1 MRTRRTEFPQ
11 LGICL
16 FFLILLA
23 ASSRLLYS
31 QSSPQT
37 NQRQLGVQEPLR
49 SAQASAV
56 DRPPKLDGTLDDP
69 LWQRATPITNLLQR
83 EPYEGQSPTEQT
95 EVRILYTKHEVYFGV
110 ACHDSFAGAPVATQ
124 LRRDVTQEFDDYFEI
139 VIDSRRDRR
148 NAYVFQ
154 INPLGTQRDALI
166 TDEQA
171 GDTQDGDPGWDG
183 VWISEARITRDGWI
197 ATIAIPFS
205 TLNFMQSQDVV
216 WGVNFKRFIRRKNEE
231 DLWSGWRR
239 TFGAT
244 KISQAGELHGIN
256 DIDSGRLFIVKPYL
270 LGGFSHLPA
279 NATASGLT
287 PGTTAL
293 HTGGVDVKIGLR
305 SNLVANLTANTDF
318 ADSDVDVQ
326 QFNLTPYKLFFP
338 EKRQFFLE
346 NAGVFDFPIGRGSAA
361 DQLFF
366 SRQIGID
373 PVTGQQVPI
382 NVGAKVT
389 GSLDGFELGVMDVD
403 TRSSGPNPG
412 ANYAVLRLKRSLW
425 GSGSYIGVMGIDKRS
440 GDAIPSFNQ
449 TSGVDGRFVLFRNL
463 VLNGY
468 TAQTRTPGYSSG
480 QSNLGAGL
488 NFRSNWLD
496 FEAEHRKIGPNFN
509 PQVGFLER
517 TDCICDFADA
527 TFKARPEFAGVREM
541 QFEGF
546 IFHAPDTHGVVQTQE
561 WQTTFR
567 ADFHNGSYTDDD
579 IVDVFAQRLT
589 LPFNIYKN
597 VNIPVG
603 VYNWTRHQF
612 TYGTPQD
619 LRLTVRFFERF
630 GSYYNGRLNEFRVRA
645 SYRPNEHLSF
655 SAGPQWNRFRL
666 PISDGNFSVV
676 FGALETDY
684 AFSRFLSLS
693 TILQIDTANAQ
704 AASANVRLRWNYR
717 PDSDLY
723 LIYTAG
729 QKFASLAAV
738 SPAQFYENR
747 FAIKFTYSWRP

>member
-1 MRTRRTEFPQ
+1 M
-11 LGICL
+11 
-16 FFLILLA
+16 
-23 ASSRLLYS
+23 
-31 QSSPQT
+31 
-37 NQRQLGVQEPLR
+37 
-49 SAQASAV
+49 
-56 DRPPKLDGTLDDP
+56 DGTLDDP
-69 LWQRATPITNLLQR
+69 LWQQATPITNFLQR
-83 EPYEGQSPTEQT
+83 EPYEGQVPTEQT
-95 EVRILYTKHEVYFGV
+95 EVRVLYTRHEVYFGV
-110 ACHDSFAGAPVATQ
+110 VCHDSVVGGPVATQ
-124 LRRDVTQEFDDYFEI
+124 LRRDVTQELDDYFEI
-139 VIDSRRDRR
+139 VIDSLRDGR

-154 INPLGTQRDALI
+154 VNPLGTQRDALI
-166 TDEQA
+166 ANEQA
-171 GDTQDGDPGWDG
+171 GGTQDGDPGWDG
-183 VWISEARITRDGWI
+183 VWTSEARITRDGWT

-205 TLNFMQSQDVV
+205 TLNFMKSRDVV

-239 TFGAT
+239 TFGAA
-244 KISQAGELHGIN
+244 KISQAGELRGIN
-256 DIDSGRLFIVKPYL
+256 EIGSGRLFIVKPYV

-293 HTGGVDVKIGLR
+293 HTGGVDVKVGIR

-346 NAGVFDFPIGRGSAA
+346 NAGVFAFPMSIGDGA

-373 PVTGQQVPI
+373 PITGQQVPI
-382 NVGAKVT
+382 NGGAKVT

-425 GSGSYIGVMGIDKRS
+425 GSGSYVGVMGTDMRS
-440 GDAIPSFNQ
+440 TGVTSSFNQ
-449 TSGVDGRFVLFRNL
+449 ASGVDGRFVLYKNL

-468 TAQTRTPGYSSG
+468 AAQTRTPGFSSG
-480 QSNLGAGL
+480 QSNLGAL
-488 NFRSNWLD
+488 VSFRSNWLD
-496 FEAEHRKIGPNFN
+496 FEAEHTKVGPNFN
-509 PQVGFLER
+509 PAVGFLER
-517 TDCICDFADA
+517 SDCICDFADA
-527 TFKARPEFAGVREM
+527 TFKARPEFAGLREV

-546 IFHAPDTHGVVQTQE
+546 IFHAPDTHHGVQTQE
-561 WQTTFR
+561 WQATFR
-567 ADFHNGSYTDDD
+567 GDFHNGSYTDDD

-589 LPFNIYKN
+589 TPFNIYKN

-603 VYNWTRHQF
+603 VYNWTRHQL
-612 TYGTPQD
+612 TYGSPQD
-619 LRLTVRFFERF
+619 RRLTVQFYERF
-630 GSYYNGRLNEFRVRA
+630 GSYYNGRLNELRVRA
-645 SYRPNEHLSF
+645 TYRANERLSF
-655 SAGPQWNRFRL
+655 SIGPQWNRFRL
-666 PISDGNFSVV
+666 PLADGNFSVV

-693 TILQIDTANAQ
+693 TILQVDTANTQ

-723 LIYTAG
+723 VIYTAG
-729 QKFASLAAV
+729 QKFASLAATN
-738 SPAQFYENR
+738 PAQFYENR